1 MGFTFT
7 HATLKLL
14 TAGAIASWFSFGM
27 RLLKSSVGTTRTTQ
41 LIGHAISEHVRTYE
55 WPVADTQRIYL
66 SAEIRGRIAIPVV
79 LVILGAGVARG
90 CGSRPAGV
98 SQGLFL
104 IPKFT
109 SKFHYTKRKFII
121 TSKYRHIFGV
131 LNVDEIKN

>member
-41 LIGHAISEHVRTYE
+41 LIGHAISKHVRTYE

-79 LVILGAGVARG
+79 LVILGAGVAR
-90 CGSRPAGV
+90 V
-98 SQGLFL
+98 SQGNLVLALHPL
-104 IPKFT
+104 IDRIDWCRTAGAISSRALEP
-109 SKFHYTKRKFII
+109 SGR
-121 TSKYRHIFGV
+121 G
-131 LNVDEIKN
+131 